1 MNHNIKED
9 EDNQSSSLRLDQD
22 LILTTTEDIQTV
34 VDALENIDNYGIYL
48 SNIRKPNTNKAI
60 EDYFGP
66 SHPSKK
72 KTALK
77 ARGGEP
83 FPLRT
88 KTSVDDFIKSLHSKP
103 NLLSYK
109 VEDNTIV
116 FPKESNETKENIKK
130 IIDTV
135 MNNAGITKYKIIK
148 KESGASIEE
157 GKKIKQIR
165 QFIREQIKNT
175 IKEEETIFK
184 IEPNLTFKIYDI
196 LKKQYP
202 EIGNDHTKSS
212 FFYLINNEL

>member
-1 MNHNIKED
+1 MNYNIKED
-9 EDNQSSSLRLDQD
+9 EDNQSSFRLDQD
-22 LILTTTEDIQTV
+22 LILTTTEDIQEV

-88 KTSVDDFIKSLHSKP
+88 KQSIDDFIKSLTNKP
-103 NLLSYK
+103 NLLDYK
-109 VEDNTIV
+109 VEGNTIV
-116 FPKESNETKENIKK
+116 FPKESNETKENIKR

-135 MNNAGITKYKIIK
+135 MNNANITKYKLTK
-148 KESGASIEE
+148 KESSTSIEE
-157 GKKIKQIR
+157 GKKLNQIR
-165 QFIREQIKNT
+165 QFIREEIKNT
-175 IKEEETIFK
+175 IKEEETMFK
-184 IEPNLTFKIYDI
+184 IEPKITFKIYDI
-196 LKKQYP
+196 LKKHYP
-202 EIGNDHTKSS
+202 EIGNDYTKSS